1 MKYIKKFE
9 SFGGKHKLDT
19 DTSLVVNDI
28 CIELEDKGF
37 TIEFRFYYDNRLEL
51 NKGVLYIYKLN
62 SIGDEIP
69 IDFDDVKETIDRI
82 KEYLGDKW
90 ITMVEIFG
98 NSESDDDDDDEEEC
112 VWSISIEFKN
122 E

>member
-51 NKGVLYIYKLN
+51 NKGVLYISKLN
-62 SIGDEIP
+62 DIEYELP

-90 ITMVEIFG
+90 ITMDKIFSNSDSEDEEYDLDEIFQ
-98 NSESDDDDDDEEEC
+98 
-112 VWSISIEFKN
+112 IHIEFKN